1 MDDRMMIIGG
11 LKTIQSYFESK
22 ANMTIG
28 NGKMLL
34 LNWANVVRDAGEM
47 LREKEPVKAVVSNT
61 PGITWWYQCGYCNTS
76 VNYRDKYCSHCG
88 REIVFE

>member
-47 LREKEPVKAVVSNT
+47 LREKEPVKAVVST
-61 PGITWWYQCGYCNTS
+61 LLGSPYQCGYCNTS